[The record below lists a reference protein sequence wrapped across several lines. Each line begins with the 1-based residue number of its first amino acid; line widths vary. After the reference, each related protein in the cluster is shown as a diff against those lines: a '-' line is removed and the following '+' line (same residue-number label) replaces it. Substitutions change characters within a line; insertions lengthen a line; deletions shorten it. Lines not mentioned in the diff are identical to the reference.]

1 MIKHDDDVDDDEDG
15 DGDECIDF
23 GQKYHHDLL

>member
-1 MIKHDDDVDDDEDG
+1 MIKHDDDVDDEDG